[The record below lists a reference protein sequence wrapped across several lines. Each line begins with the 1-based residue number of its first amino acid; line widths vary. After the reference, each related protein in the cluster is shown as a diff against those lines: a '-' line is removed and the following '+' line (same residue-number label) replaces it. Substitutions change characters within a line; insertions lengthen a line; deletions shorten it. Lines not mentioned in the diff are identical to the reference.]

1 MNEQIL
7 IVDDE
12 DVVRANIAEFL
23 ESRGYVVGQAADGR
37 AALEQLLAE
46 DYALVVT
53 DIRMPEMDGIEL
65 LKRIVNERPETSV
78 LIMTAYASVDT
89 AVESLR
95 LGAYDYLLKPLVFE
109 DLLQRVQNLFSY
121 RALKDEVTRLRRDL
135 RGRLGFEGIVGDSP
149 AIRKVF
155 ELVDRVAPT
164 NTTVLVV
171 GESGT
176 GKELVSRAIHQRS
189 NLADQEFL
197 AVNMAAM
204 PRDMVET
211 QLFGHEKGA
220 FTGADRRRDG
230 VLRSVRGGTVFLDEV
245 GEVPLSAQAK
255 LLRAVEEQE
264 VFPVGADRPA
274 KADFRLVA
282 ATNRNLEAAVAEGR
296 FREDLYYRLNVFR
309 ISVPTLA
316 ERRDDIPGL
325 VDHFV
330 ALHSRSLGKERPVV
344 ANETMKLLLS
354 YSWPGNVR
362 ELSNVLERACILCAD
377 SRIDVSHLPSEIL
390 VGEVLPTS
398 LKTAVETFERSHIG
412 WVLRAANGNRE
423 QAAKMLGVD
432 PATLYRRLSKYDI
445 EEKKR

>member
-1 MNEQIL
+1 LNERIL

-12 DVVRANIAEFL
+12 DIVRVNAAEFL
-23 ESRGYVVGQAADGR
+23 ESCGYVVAQAADGR
-37 AALEQLLAE
+37 AALDQLLAE

-53 DIRMPEMDGIEL
+53 DIRMPKMDGIEL
-65 LKRIVNERPETSV
+65 LKRIVNELPETSV
-78 LIMTAYASVDT
+78 LLMTAYASVDT

-121 RALKDEVTRLRRDL
+121 RALKDEVVRLRRDL
-135 RGRLGFEGIVGDSP
+135 RGRLGFEGIIGESP
-149 AIRKVF
+149 VIREMF
-155 ELVDRVAPT
+155 ELVERVAPT

-189 NLADQEFL
+189 NLADKEFI
-197 AVNMAAM
+197 AINMAAM
-204 PRDMVET
+204 PRDMVEA

-220 FTGADRRRDG
+220 FTGADRHRDG
-230 VLRSVRGGTVFLDEV
+230 VLRSIRGGTVFLDEV
-245 GEVPLSAQAK
+245 GEVPLPAQAK

-264 VFPVGADRPA
+264 VFPVGADRPV
-274 KADFRLVA
+274 KTDFRLVA
-282 ATNRNLEAAVAEGR
+282 ATNRNLEAAVEEGS
-296 FREDLYYRLNVFR
+296 FRQDLYYRLNVFQ
-309 ISVPTLA
+309 IEVPRLA
-316 ERRDDIPGL
+316 DRRDDISAL

-330 ALHSRSLGKERPVV
+330 ALHCRALGKERPTV

-362 ELSNVLERACILCAD
+362 ELSNVLERACILSTD
-377 SRIDVSHLPSEIL
+377 SRIDASHLPSEIL
-390 VGEVLPTS
+390 VGESLPTK
-398 LKTAVETFERSHIG
+398 LKSAVEAFERSHIG

-423 QAAKMLGVD
+423 QAAKMLGID
-432 PATLYRRLSKYDI
+432 PATLYRRLAKYDI
-445 EEKKR
+445 EEE

>member
-23 ESRGYVVGQAADGR
+23 ESCGYVVDQAADGR

-95 LGAYDYLLKPLVFE
+95 LGAYDYLLRPLVFE

-264 VFPVGADRPA
+264 VFPVGADRPV

-282 ATNRNLEAAVAEGR
+282 ATNRAMK
-296 FREDLYYRLNVFR
+296 
-309 ISVPTLA
+309 
-316 ERRDDIPGL
+316 
-325 VDHFV
+325 
-330 ALHSRSLGKERPVV
+330 ALLG
-344 ANETMKLLLS
+344 

-362 ELSNVLERACILCAD
+362 ELSNVIERACILCEGDRLDLAD
-377 SRIDVSHLPSEIL
+377 LPSEF
-390 VGEVLPTS
+390 ERDEALPMG
-398 LKTAVETFERSHIG
+398 LKGAVEAFERRHID
-412 WVLRAANGNRE
+412 WVLRAVGGNRE
-423 QAAKMLGVD
+423 QAARMLEID
-432 PATLYRRLSKYDI
+432 PATLYRRLAKYDLGD
-445 EEKKR
+445 E

>member
-1 MNEQIL
+1 
-7 IVDDE
+7 
-12 DVVRANIAEFL
+12 
-23 ESRGYVVGQAADGR
+23 
-37 AALEQLLAE
+37 
-46 DYALVVT
+46 
-53 DIRMPEMDGIEL
+53 
-65 LKRIVNERPETSV
+65 
-78 LIMTAYASVDT
+78 
-89 AVESLR
+89 
-95 LGAYDYLLKPLVFE
+95 
-109 DLLQRVQNLFSY
+109 
-121 RALKDEVTRLRRDL
+121 VTRLRRDL

-171 GESGT
+171 GDSGT

-245 GEVPLSAQAK
+245 GEVPLAAQAK

-264 VFPVGADRPA
+264 VFPVGADRPV

-282 ATNRNLEAAVAEGR
+282 ATNRNLETAVEEGR
-296 FREDLYYRLNVFR
+296 FRQDLYYRLNVFQVR
-309 ISVPTLA
+309 VPRLA
-316 ERRDDIPGL
+316 ERRDDIPSL
-325 VDHFV
+325 VDHFI
-330 ALHSRSLGKERPVV
+330 ALHCRALGKERPAV
-344 ANETMKLLLS
+344 ANEAMKLLLG

-362 ELSNVLERACILCAD
+362 ELSNVIERACILCAD
-377 SRIDVSHLPSEIL
+377 SRVDISHLPSEIL
-390 VGEVLPTS
+390 VGEALPTS
-398 LKTAVETFERSHIG
+398 LKSAVETFERSHIG
-412 WVLRAANGNRE
+412 RVLRAADGNRE

-445 EEKKR
+445 EEK

>member
-1 MNEQIL
+1 LNEQIL

-23 ESRGYVVGQAADGR
+23 ESCGYVVDQAADGR
-37 AALEQLLAE
+37 AGLEQLLAE

-121 RALKDEVTRLRRDL
+121 RALRDEVTRLRRDL

-171 GESGT
+171 GDSGT

-245 GEVPLSAQAK
+245 GEVPLAAQAK

-264 VFPVGADRPA
+264 VFPIGADRPV
-274 KADFRLVA
+274 KVDFRLVA
-282 ATNRNLEAAVAEGR
+282 ATNRNLETAVEEGR
-296 FREDLYYRLNVFR
+296 FRQDLYYRLNVFQVR
-309 ISVPTLA
+309 VPRLA
-316 ERRDDIPGL
+316 ERRDDIPSL
-325 VDHFV
+325 VDHFI
-330 ALHSRSLGKERPVV
+330 ALHCRALGKERPAV
-344 ANETMKLLLS
+344 ANEAMKLLLG

-362 ELSNVLERACILCAD
+362 ELSNVIERACILCAD
-377 SRIDVSHLPSEIL
+377 SRVDISHLPSEIL
-390 VGEVLPTS
+390 VGEALPTS
-398 LKTAVETFERSHIG
+398 LKSAVETFERSHIG
-412 WVLRAANGNRE
+412 WVLRAADGNRE

-445 EEKKR
+445 EEK

>member
-23 ESRGYVVGQAADGR
+23 ESRGYVVDQAADGR

-149 AIRKVF
+149 AIREVF

-264 VFPVGADRPA
+264 VFPVGADRPV

-282 ATNRNLEAAVAEGR
+282 ATNRNLETAVEEGR
-296 FREDLYYRLNVFR
+296 FRQDLYYRLNVFQVQLPR
-309 ISVPTLA
+309 LA
-316 ERRDDIPGL
+316 DRRDDIPGL
-325 VDHFV
+325 VDHFI
-330 ALHSRSLGKERPVV
+330 ALHCRALGKERPAV
-344 ANETMKLLLS
+344 ANETMKLLLG

-362 ELSNVLERACILCAD
+362 ELSNVIERACILCAD
-377 SRIDVSHLPSEIL
+377 SRVDISHLPSEIL
-390 VGEVLPTS
+390 AGEALPTS
-398 LKTAVETFERSHIG
+398 LKSAVETFERSHIG
-412 WVLRAANGNRE
+412 WVLRAADGNRE

-445 EEKKR
+445 EEK